1 MFPAY
6 PMAENVSI
14 GPVPDEFDNEIF
26 YPPPNFQNRYLS
38 TYYKI
43 KQRYGSSKGVS
54 KYATYNLCL
63 TIFMLSFHLK
73 LSPAIICPTVGS
85 VQIQLSSVH
94 RFRTAPE

>member
-38 TYYKI
+38 TYYKN
-43 KQRYGSSKGVS
+43 KDKDMGAVK
-54 KYATYNLCL
+54 
-63 TIFMLSFHLK
+63 
-73 LSPAIICPTVGS
+73 
-85 VQIQLSSVH
+85 
-94 RFRTAPE
+94 E

>member
-26 YPPPNFQNRYLS
+26 
-38 TYYKI
+38 
-43 KQRYGSSKGVS
+43 YGSSKGVS